1 MADSGR
7 LRRVRVTGGGERLA
21 GRLAHDG
28 RTWESTGVLTPA
40 TRYRVVAEAQG
51 LDDRQVAA
59 LAANG
64 FAGAF
69 HPGRAAAALDRAV
82 DQLDGAGP

>member
-1 MADSGR
+1 MRPPSTSTAGA
-7 LRRVRVTGGGERLA
+7 RVCLNT
-21 GRLAHDG
+21 DD
-28 RTWESTGVLTPA
+28 RTLFGNDLSSE
-40 TRYRVVAEAQG
+40 YRVVAEAQG
-51 LDDRQVAA
+51 LDDRQVAV

-82 DQLDGAGP
+82 DQLEGPSP